1 MGNKISATRDKKY
14 FLEKPCIILHM
25 KRKIAELATT
35 DISGLFLSAE
45 RQAAPERPLARR
57 RRGRFPVVPVAACA
71 TVMAVGMA
79 ALPVAFVAVDHT
91 RVVAWTN
98 RLFDLAGL

>member
-1 MGNKISATRDKKY
+1 MVSKISTTREKKY
-14 FLEKPCIILHM
+14 FSEKPCIILHM
-25 KRKIAELATT
+25 KRKMTELTAT

-45 RQAAPERPLARR
+45 RQAAPGQPVPRR
-57 RRGRFPVVPVAACA
+57 RRGRALVLPVAACA

>member
-1 MGNKISATRDKKY
+1 
-14 FLEKPCIILHM
+14 M
-25 KRKIAELATT
+25 KRKIPEFTTT

-45 RQAAPERPLARR
+45 RHAAPT
-57 RRGRFPVVPVAACA
+57 PVVGRRPRARALALPVAACA
-71 TVMAVGMA
+71 TAMAVGMA
-79 ALPVAFVAVDHT
+79 VLPVAFVAADHT

>member
-1 MGNKISATRDKKY
+1 
-14 FLEKPCIILHM
+14 M
-25 KRKIAELATT
+25 KRKMTELTTT

-45 RQAAPERPLARR
+45 RHAAPAPVIARR
-57 RRGRFPVVPVAACA
+57 RPRARSLLLPAAACA

-79 ALPVAFVAVDHT
+79 ALPVAFVVADHD